1 MSLCPVG
8 APVTKSN
15 RQTSQNRPDL
25 GVWHTG
31 HDGCGGS
38 PPAGALL
45 VGSPPAGPARLAGGP
60 PRLGASAVGAPVTKS
75 NRQTSQN
82 RPDLGVWHTGQ
93 DGCCGSA
100 PAGTLLAGPAPVGA
114 AAAGSPI
121 RRPHASQ

>member
-1 MSLCPVG
+1 MSPAPGPPVAITRSNYARSAVTTADQAGPSAEAGG
-8 APVTKSN
+8 A
-15 RQTSQNRPDL
+15 
-25 GVWHTG
+25 GTG
-31 HDGCGGS
+31 G
-38 PPAGALL
+38 AGAAE
-45 VGSPPAGPARLAGGP
+45 VSPLAGPAGRAAPSGP
-60 PRLGASAVGAPVTKS
+60 GASVVGAPVTKS

-93 DGCCGSA
+93 DGCRGSA

>member
-1 MSLCPVG
+1 MSAAPGPPVAITRSKYARSAVTTADQAAPSAEIAG
-8 APVTKSN
+8 AGGAAPVS
-15 RQTSQNRPDL
+15 P
-25 GVWHTG
+25 VA
-31 HDGCGGS
+31 GG
-38 PPAGALL
+38 ARL
-45 VGSPPAGPARLAGGP
+45 VDGPAW
-60 PRLGASAVGAPVTKS
+60 ASVVGVPVTKS

>member
-1 MSLCPVG
+1 MSSAPGPPVAITRSKYARSAVTTADQAAPSAEAIGPVELAGGPSGPGASAVG

-45 VGSPPAGPARLAGGP
+45 VGSPPAG
-60 PRLGASAVGAPVTKS
+60 
-75 NRQTSQN
+75 
-82 RPDLGVWHTGQ
+82 D
-93 DGCCGSA
+93 
-100 PAGTLLAGPAPVGA
+100 A
-114 AAAGSPI
+114 AASP
-121 RRPHASQ
+121 P

>member
-1 MSLCPVG
+1 MPAASGPPVAITRSKYARSAVTTADQADPSAEAG
-8 APVTKSN
+8 GVAVVAP
-15 RQTSQNRPDL
+15 L
-25 GVWHTG
+25 
-31 HDGCGGS
+31 
-38 PPAGALL
+38 
-45 VGSPPAGPARLAGGP
+45 AGPATLAGGP

-93 DGCCGSA
+93 DGCCGSL
-100 PAGTLLAGPAPVGA
+100 PAGTFLVGSPPVGA